1 MAGASMTSEM
11 IAFVGSVFI
20 AAALA
25 AKFYQRRQDV
35 LHGPYIE
42 GRDVQHPFKRVTD
55 WLAQAIN
62 SSELQRRFAQLGWKV
77 RNVSYFASAI
87 IC

>member
-1 MAGASMTSEM
+1 MTSEI
-11 IAFVGSVFI
+11 IAITGSVFI
-20 AAALA
+20 AATLI
-25 AKFYQRRQDV
+25 AKLHQRRQDV

-42 GRDVQHPFKRVTD
+42 GRDAGHPLKTVME
-55 WLAQAIN
+55 WLAQAIY
-62 SSELQRRFAQLGWKV
+62 SSELRQSFAYLGWKA

>member
-1 MAGASMTSEM
+1 MTSET
-11 IAFVGSVFI
+11 IAITGSVFVAATLI
-20 AAALA
+20 AKLH
-25 AKFYQRRQDV
+25 QRRQDV

-42 GRDVQHPFKRVTD
+42 GRNAGHPLKTVME
-55 WLAQAIN
+55 WLAQAIA
-62 SSELQRRFAQLGWKV
+62 SSELRRSFAYLGWKA